1 MPEDS
6 LVGIHFCHLIY
17 VVDSVVYLVIAN
29 ALTFITAICVLGV
42 IQ

>member
-6 LVGIHFCHLIY
+6 LVGIHFYHLIC

-29 ALTFITAICVLGV
+29 ALTIITAICVLDV